1 MFSSLNSDL
10 RKAWKISVPSGSKR
24 GRVRHGAAEHWQQK
38 AGQKKSEEPF
48 HLHLEASSLSRES
61 DHWDISSTQSLWETM
76 ASFKSNYKV
85 WPRSRHTKTPDA
97 FTYSSAMGGWHDLSR
112 DLRLHLLGR
121 TKKRLSW
128 GPPMIY
134 LLSTEQMKNSQILP
148 FFFHLLVKCSHVER
162 LQLPQRWSDKFKHCD
177 SKQGELR
184 SEVWSKLSHPFIY
197 MCTRSLRRHSI
208 VLG

>member
-38 AGQKKSEEPF
+38 AGQKNQRSHFTYIWRPVVCPERATTGTSPPHRACE
-48 HLHLEASSLSRES
+48 RQ
-61 DHWDISSTQSLWETM
+61 WQV
-76 ASFKSNYKV
+76 SNQITKFGHGV
-85 WPRSRHTKTPDA
+85 DTKTPDA
-97 FTYSSAMGGWHDLSR
+97 FTYSSAMGGWHDLSC
-112 DLRLHLLGR
+112 DLRLHLLDR

-134 LLSTEQMKNSQILP
+134 LLSTEQMKNSHILP
-148 FFFHLLVKCSHVER
+148 FFFRLLVKCSHVER